1 MLHHV
6 SLKGSHGTQTA
17 WRPQT
22 VTVNVAV
29 AVAVAITVAVT
40 ATLTL
45 TVTVTLVLI
54 MNVGVASLPLGYQEV
69 GRQGLPLPSTTT

>member
-6 SLKGSHGTQTA
+6 YLKGSHGTQTA

-22 VTVNVAV
+22 VTVN
-29 AVAVAITVAVT
+29 VAVAITVAVT

-54 MNVGVASLPLGYQEV
+54 MNVGVASLPVGYQEV